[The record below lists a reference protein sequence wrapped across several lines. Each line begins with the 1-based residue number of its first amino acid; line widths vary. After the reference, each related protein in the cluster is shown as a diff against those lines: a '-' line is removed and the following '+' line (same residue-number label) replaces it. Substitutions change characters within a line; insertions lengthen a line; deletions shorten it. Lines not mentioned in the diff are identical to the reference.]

1 MSNTREFRKNP
12 TQGLKMYS
20 NFFLPMKN
28 FMEGQIAKLNLDV
41 DIDQL
46 YPINDA
52 WAHFCTEPIANINRR
67 KIRMKRKAAPDGHL
81 KRPMSGFMWFINES
95 RAEFVKKNPTAKL
108 TEITKELSKQWNAL
122 SDKDKE
128 VYVEKFNA
136 DKERFAKERK
146 EILDKVS
153 EEDRDYKDSKPKK
166 AINAYVF
173 FMKDESIREKLRS
186 EHQKLIAEGVNK
198 SWMQFIPTIWEKM
211 SPTEKEK
218 YEKLAEDDVKRF
230 QKEMVEYNE
239 KFKNHTEQQQTA

>member
-28 FMEGQIAKLNLDV
+28 FLEGQIAKLNLDV
-41 DIDQL
+41 DIDHL

-81 KRPMSGFMWFINES
+81 KRPMSGFMWFITENRKEYI
-95 RAEFVKKNPTAKL
+95 KKNPTAKL
-108 TEITKELSKQWNAL
+108 TEITVALSKQWNAL
-122 SDKDKE
+122 SDTDKE

-136 DKERFAKERK
+136 DKVRFANERK

-166 AINAYVF
+166 AVNPYVF
-173 FMKDESIREKLRS
+173 FMKDESIREKLRND
-186 EHQKLIAEGVNK
+186 HQKLMAEGSGK
-198 SWMQFIPTIWEKM
+198 SWMQFIPTVWEKM
-211 SPTEKEK
+211 TPKEKEK
-218 YEKLAEDDVKRF
+218 YEKLAEEDTKRF
-230 QKEMVEYNE
+230 QKEMEEYNE
-239 KFKNHTEQQQTA
+239 KFKNHQEQQQTA